1 MDNRF
6 GLNEERYLRW
16 LLDKYYNARF
26 DAEVNC
32 RRANRTRNPK
42 KSRYAEIAQEAARK
56 EKRYYEMILREVL
69 RKGGQKA

>member
-1 MDNRF
+1 MDNK
-6 GLNEERYLRW
+6 ERYLRW

-42 KSRYAEIAQEAARK
+42 KSRYAEIAKEAARK

-69 RKGGQKA
+69 RDAIRQEEP